1 MKRKDILVIIVN
13 IIQEIILLKAKG
25 VVMVLY
31 GVVLRRQELISNL

>member
-1 MKRKDILVIIVN
+1 MKRKDIVVIIVN

-25 VVMVLY
+25 FVMVLY